1 MKGIEL
7 PLDFALFYSDE
18 LANLFPVVRSR
29 PLPGFWEWP
38 DGQSEQAWAFI
49 GRCSLGGQHWLWYCR
64 SGPKV

>member
-29 PLPGFWEWP
+29 PLPGFKNDQMDNPSRLGHLFVGVLWEVSI
-38 DGQSEQAWAFI
+38 DCDTADLGQ
-49 GRCSLGGQHWLWYCR
+49 R
-64 SGPKV
+64 